1 MIADYESHTFKGRGY
16 SRWVS
21 AALFAGLMHAAG
33 HYQRAADVERAF
45 VLRLRREREGGGR

>member
-1 MIADYESHTFKGRGY
+1 VIADYESHTFKGRGY